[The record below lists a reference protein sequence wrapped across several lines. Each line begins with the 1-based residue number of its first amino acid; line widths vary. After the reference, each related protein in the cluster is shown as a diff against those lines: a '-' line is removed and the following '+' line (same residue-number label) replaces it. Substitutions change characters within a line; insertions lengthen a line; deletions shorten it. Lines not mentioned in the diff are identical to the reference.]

1 MAEPQRPSSG
11 PRALGPFAPSV
22 YRPPSPVA
30 EETTRPEP
38 IRTEGMKA
46 RQRALEKRRRQETAK
61 RLADEEEAAA
71 SWERTRSVLLKFLI
85 VAAVVLGYWRLQVE
99 YPDNRWPLEMVWA
112 FMVVGLLGGLGWTVW
127 YINRGD

>member
-1 MAEPQRPSSG
+1 MADQPRPSSG
-11 PRALGPFAPSV
+11 PHPLGPFAPSV
-22 YRPPSPVA
+22 YKAPARAA
-30 EETTRPEP
+30 EEKTRPEP
-38 IRTEGMKA
+38 ILTEGMKA

-71 SWERTRSVLLKFLI
+71 SWERTRSVLLKFLF
-85 VAAVVLGYWRLQVE
+85 VAVVVFGYWRLQVE

-127 YINRGD
+127 YMNRAD